1 MANYSI
7 SFTLRPKGSMGVV
20 VSCDLVIMYLIIVV
34 LYDVLLCL
42 IVIPCMSKYIKQ
54 HIQHSVGMT
63 SYLKEKI
70 RRPEGKE
77 ARDSQRGD

>member
-1 MANYSI
+1 MLFYI
-7 SFTLRPKGSMGVV
+7 T
-20 VSCDLVIMYLIIVV
+20 
-34 LYDVLLCL
+34 LYDVLLGL

-54 HIQHSVGMT
+54 HIQHRVGMT